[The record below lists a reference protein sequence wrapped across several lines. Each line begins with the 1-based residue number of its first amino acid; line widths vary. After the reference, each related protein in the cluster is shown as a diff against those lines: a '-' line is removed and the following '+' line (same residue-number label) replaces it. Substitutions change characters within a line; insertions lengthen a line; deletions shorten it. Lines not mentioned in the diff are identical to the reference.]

1 MASPQ
6 TSPLSLSLPPASSPA
21 PTNQSQTPLTSPPS
35 PQPPPPPPLPSQPLK
50 SPHSTSPPP
59 PIPTP
64 SLPPNPP
71 SARPSPHTISPPPPP
86 PPSLPSQPLKPP
98 HSTSPS
104 PPIPT
109 PSLPPNPPSARPSP
123 HTIPPPT
130 PPASPSLPSTPPT
143 TPSGSL
149 SPLALSPPSPQ
160 ATNSPITSPP
170 LPPHVST
177 GIVVGC
183 FIGILAIVIGI
194 YFVFCRR
201 KNKHEK
207 NEDYYFVA
215 SKVLPQHYSQKNVL
229 RSRAHFLKVLPNPFP
244 QPSHMS
250 SKGRSGLL
258 SPVSEIPSPRPG
270 AALGFSCVVFTYDQ
284 LMVAT
289 NGFSEANLLGQGGFG
304 YVHKGV
310 LPGGQE
316 VAVKQLKI
324 DSHQGEREFQAEVE
338 TISRVHHKH
347 LVSLVGYC
355 VTGAER
361 LLVYEFV
368 SNKTLAFHLH
378 GEEQPVMNWA
388 NRMKIAV
395 GSAKGLAYLHEDCNP
410 KIIHR
415 DIKASN
421 ILLNSKFEAKV
432 ADFGLAKIF
441 SDTTADITHIS
452 TRVVGTFGYLAPE
465 YASSGKVTDKS
476 DVYSYGVMLL
486 ELITGRLPISQ
497 AQSSTNIGLAEFARP
512 LLSKARMV
520 SNFDALVDPRLLG
533 NYDLNEMTKMV
544 ACAAACVRYTACNR
558 PPMSQIV
565 HALEGHVSL
574 TSLGEEM
581 QPEHGNTYMKNM
593 KSIFEGH
600 GYGTSKYDIGN
611 TSEFGRYPSSSSSES
626 HQTN

>member
-1 MASPQ
+1 MFSSSLSPPVLQTMASPQ
-6 TSPLSLSLPPASSPA
+6 TPPLSLSPPPASSPP
-21 PTNQSQTPLTSPPS
+21 PTNDSQTPLTSPPS
-35 PQPPPPPPLPSQPLK
+35 PPPPPPPSPPLPSQPLK
-50 SPHSTSPPP
+50 PPHSTSPP

-71 SARPSPHTISPPPPP
+71 SARPSPHTIF
-86 PPSLPSQPLKPP
+86 
-98 HSTSPS
+98 
-104 PPIPT
+104 
-109 PSLPPNPPSARPSP
+109 
-123 HTIPPPT
+123 PPT
-130 PPASPSLPSTPPT
+130 PPASPSLPRTTPT
-143 TPSGSL
+143 TPTGSL
-149 SPLALSPPSPQ
+149 PPLALSPPSPQ
-160 ATNSPITSPP
+160 STNSPITSPP
-170 LPPHVST
+170 LPPHVPT
-177 GIVVGC
+177 GILVGC
-183 FIGILAIVIGI
+183 FIGVLAIVIGI
-194 YFVFCRR
+194 YFVFRRR

-207 NEDYYFVA
+207 NEDYCFVA
-215 SKVLPQHYSQKNVL
+215 SKVLPQQSSQKNVL
-229 RSRAHFLKVLPNPFP
+229 RSRAQFLKVLPNPFP
-244 QPSHMS
+244 QPSYMS

-355 VTGAER
+355 ITGVER

-388 NRMKIAV
+388 YRMKIAV

-486 ELITGRLPISQ
+486 ELITGRLPIGQ
-497 AQSSTNIGLAEFARP
+497 TQSSTNMGLAEFARP
-512 LLSKARMV
+512 LLSKARMD

-533 NYDLNEMTKMV
+533 NYNPDEMTKVV

-558 PPMSQIV
+558 PPISQIV
-565 HALEGHVSL
+565 HALEGLVSL
-574 TSLGEEM
+574 TALGEEM
-581 QPEHGNTYMKNM
+581 QPEHGNTYMGNM
-593 KSIFEGH
+593 KSIFQGH
-600 GYGTSKYDIGN
+600 GYGTGKYNSG
-611 TSEFGRYPSSSSSES
+611 TTREFGLYPSSSSSES
-626 HQTN
+626 QQTN

>member
-1 MASPQ
+1 
-6 TSPLSLSLPPASSPA
+6 
-21 PTNQSQTPLTSPPS
+21 
-35 PQPPPPPPLPSQPLK
+35 
-50 SPHSTSPPP
+50 
-59 PIPTP
+59 
-64 SLPPNPP
+64 
-71 SARPSPHTISPPPPP
+71 
-86 PPSLPSQPLKPP
+86 
-98 HSTSPS
+98 
-104 PPIPT
+104 
-109 PSLPPNPPSARPSP
+109 
-123 HTIPPPT
+123 
-130 PPASPSLPSTPPT
+130 
-143 TPSGSL
+143 
-149 SPLALSPPSPQ
+149 
-160 ATNSPITSPP
+160 
-170 LPPHVST
+170 
-177 GIVVGC
+177 
-183 FIGILAIVIGI
+183 
-194 YFVFCRR
+194 
-201 KNKHEK
+201 
-207 NEDYYFVA
+207 
-215 SKVLPQHYSQKNVL
+215 
-229 RSRAHFLKVLPNPFP
+229 
-244 QPSHMS
+244 MS

-289 NGFSEANLLGQGGFG
+289 NGFSKANLLGQGGFG

-355 VTGAER
+355 ITGAER

-378 GEEQPVMNWA
+378 REEQPVMNWA
-388 NRMKIAV
+388 YRMKIAV
-395 GSAKGLAYLHEDCNP
+395 GSAKGLAYLHEDCHP

-512 LLSKARMV
+512 LLSKARMD

-533 NYDLNEMTKMV
+533 NYDPDEMTKMV

-565 HALEGHVSL
+565 HVLEGHVSL
-574 TSLGEEM
+574 TALGEEM
-581 QPEHGNTYMKNM
+581 QLEHGNTYM

-600 GYGTSKYDIGN
+600 GYGTSKYNSGT